1 MGPRSTSIVELL
13 NEVLDESN
21 NSKKKKY
28 PQALK
33 TVTYISKILKY
44 IHFWGKTKN
53 NTYIW
58 NTKTYFWGHVWC
70 CRSAVRAFISHLPSL
85 MYTYTNVCKYLQLF
99 PNPNDIFHI
108 SIQTNLFEI
117 FLKISVTV
125 FGGFSDNI
133 WNALEFSFEN
143 LIFEIL

>member
-44 IHFWGKTKN
+44 IHFLGKTKN

-85 MYTYTNVCKYLQLF
+85 TYIQMSANIYTTISKSKWYLSYHTSKYKQICLDLA
-99 PNPNDIFHI
+99 ICW
-108 SIQTNLFEI
+108 
-117 FLKISVTV
+117 
-125 FGGFSDNI
+125 GFSANI
-133 WNALEFSFEN
+133 WNTLESSFEN
-143 LIFEIL
+143 LQFEIL

>member
-58 NTKTYFWGHVWC
+58 NAKTYFFGAMSDVVDRLSGLSYHTYHLSRIYKC
-70 CRSAVRAFISHLPSL
+70 LQISP
-85 MYTYTNVCKYLQLF
+85 QLF

-108 SIQTNLFEI
+108 THPNTNNLFFYLAI
-117 FLKISVTV
+117 CW
-125 FGGFSDNI
+125 GFSANI
-133 WNALEFSFEN
+133 WNTLESSFEN
-143 LIFEIL
+143 LQFEIL